1 MQGILRQKKRE
12 SVMKK
17 PQLCFALS
25 VSIALA
31 QAPMLPGLAA
41 PASGSIWQKMSGSTK
56 TVAAQPAKAKT
67 AVVKTRQAAQ
77 PAVQAR
83 VQPVAADGQAMLF
96 LLKGKGASASAPV
109 PGAALTIH
117 PQVETPAVAAETSTA
132 TEAASDVVAGA
143 PEVKQE
149 RTSEIPV
156 PEIANNDA
164 PQTTGQNVLS
174 NMSPDALIA
183 QGSDA
188 PVVATP
194 IPPVVTGTIDMEE
207 FKSTNII
214 DLKVSQS
221 RTFKSR
227 NKIVRTSISDP
238 SIAEPVVVAENQIVL
253 LGKSP
258 GGATMVL
265 WDDAGNS
272 IAVDLRVNRDYSQ
285 LQSTLREIDPRIVV
299 KAFSVGGSDRTLL
312 LGDVDHAES
321 IIRAFMAANAFM
333 DDRGMIIQVANSR
346 LINQRVGEQGI
357 AGGGATGGQAGQLA
371 QLSSVDKYTFF
382 ANLNNNITRAQYITS
397 DGGRVTSFVKVR
409 KVPLIVLHCSFME
422 MNSTAARALA
432 MQLGVNFGTNTFA
445 FGIGGNPLANQ
456 NQIASNPGITTQIL
470 TSQPVVGPG
479 GVGTVGA
486 AQAGYGVSPV
496 FFNSGSVYGVSPY
509 AGTGTPLTNFNTSG
523 IGLGILN
530 GVPTLLSQ
538 AVLLGSPG
546 STSFAQAFNGLANLF
561 QLTSNLPTNQKTR
574 VSFNP
579 TVQGI
584 ITQSRA
590 RVLTEPTLVTISGE
604 RASFLAGGEI
614 PILQSIATAGTS
626 QFSVTFEPFG
636 IRLNMIPVLMENG
649 NINLEVAPEERLIS
663 NQPGLALTFVGGQ
676 GSIPAFTTRKAQT
689 IVEMKPGQEL
699 FISGLISANTG
710 RQITKTPVLGEV
722 PVLGALYRS
731 KAFTKNESELVVAVR
746 PEIILPGTPGQLKLP
761 EEVGRVEGPR
771 DVNMFQVEPT
781 VIDERHYTSGRSERR
796 QKTSP
801 TLPEGAPIPDSQ

>member
-1 MQGILRQKKRE
+1 
-12 SVMKK
+12 MKK

-25 VSIALA
+25 VSLALA

-41 PASGSIWQKMSGSTK
+41 PASGNIWQRMSGAK

-67 AVVKTRQAAQ
+67 TTVKARQASK
-77 PAVQAR
+77 PVVQAQSI
-83 VQPVAADGQAMLF
+83 QPVSADGQAMLF
-96 LLKGKGASASAPV
+96 LLKGKGATAAAPA

-117 PQVETPAVAAETSTA
+117 PQVADTPAAAAETTD
-132 TEAASDVVAGA
+132 TASDLVAGIPA
-143 PEVKQE
+143 ESKPAAEE
-149 RTSEIPV
+149 RTSEIPT
-156 PEIANNDA
+156 PEIINTV
-164 PQTTGQNVLS
+164 PQTIGDNAVTRL
-174 NMSPDALIA
+174 SPDALVA
-183 QGSDA
+183 QGNDS

-272 IAVDLRVNRDYSQ
+272 IAVDLRVSRDYSQ
-285 LQSTLREIDPRIVV
+285 LQATLREIDPRIVV

-333 DDRGMIIQVANSR
+333 DDRGMIIQAANSR
-346 LINQRVGEQGI
+346 LINQRVGEI
-357 AGGGATGGQAGQLA
+357 AIGAGGATGGQTGQLA
-371 QLSSVDKYTFF
+371 QLSSVDKYTYFP
-382 ANLNNNITRAQYITS
+382 NLNNNISRAQYITS

-445 FGIGGNPLANQ
+445 FGIGGSPATSNTLA
-456 NQIASNPGITTQIL
+456 ARPGVTTTTITSVPQAG
-470 TSQPVVGPG
+470 QFGP
-479 GVGTVGA
+479 VGTPQEA
-486 AQAGYGVSPV
+486 YAVSPV
-496 FFNSGSVYGVSPY
+496 FFSSGTTLQGNPY
-509 AGTGTPLTNFNTSG
+509 QGTSSLLTNFNTSG

-530 GVPTLLSQ
+530 SVPQLLSQ

-546 STSFAQAFNGLANLF
+546 STSFAQASGNLGNLF
-561 QLTSNLPTNQKTR
+561 QMLSNFSTSDKSR
-574 VSFNP
+574 FGINP
-579 TVQGI
+579 TIQGT

-590 RVLTEPTLVTISGE
+590 RILTEPTLVTISGE

-614 PILQSIATAGTS
+614 PILQAIATAGTS

-663 NQPGLALTFVGGQ
+663 NQPGLGLTFTGGQ

-710 RQITKTPVLGEV
+710 RQVNKTPVLGEV

-731 KAFTKNESELVVAVR
+731 KAFTKNESELVVSVR
-746 PEIILPGTPGQLKLP
+746 PEVILPGTPGQLKLP
-761 EEVGRVEGPR
+761 EEIGRVEGPR

>member
-1 MQGILRQKKRE
+1 
-12 SVMKK
+12 MKK

-25 VSIALA
+25 VSLALA

-41 PASGSIWQKMSGSTK
+41 PASGNIWQKMSGAK

-67 AVVKTRQAAQ
+67 TIVKARQTAK
-77 PAVQAR
+77 PVVQAQA
-83 VQPVAADGQAMLF
+83 VTKPVDADGQAMLF
-96 LLKGKGASASAPV
+96 LLKGKGATASAPA

-117 PQVETPAVAAETSTA
+117 PQVVDTPAAAAEATA
-132 TEAASDVVAGA
+132 SSDVVAGVPA
-143 PEVKQE
+143 EVKPASEE
-149 RTSEIPV
+149 RGEIPT
-156 PEIANNDA
+156 PELGNDA
-164 PQTTGQNVLS
+164 PQSVGNNTLS
-174 NMSPDALIA
+174 QMSPDTLIA

-272 IAVDLRVNRDYSQ
+272 IAVDLRVSRDYSQ
-285 LQSTLREIDPRIVV
+285 LQATLREIDPRIVV

-333 DDRGMIIQVANSR
+333 DDRGMVIQCANSR
-346 LINQRVGEQGI
+346 LINARIGEVSN
-357 AGGGATGGQAGQLA
+357 AGGAGAQGGQTGTLA

-382 ANLNNNITRAQYITS
+382 PNLNNNIARAQYITS

-409 KVPLIVLHCSFME
+409 KVPLIVLHVSFME

-432 MQLGVNFGTNTFA
+432 MQLGINFNTNTFA
-445 FGIGGNPLANQ
+445 FGIGGNPNSNQ
-456 NQIASNPGITTQIL
+456 NIIGSQSGVTTTVI
-470 TSQPVVGPG
+470 TSQPVQGPNTVFG
-479 GVGTVGA
+479 PSPTVGT
-486 AQAGYGVSPV
+486 AQQAYAVSPV
-496 FFNSGSVYGVSPY
+496 FFN
-509 AGTGTPLTNFNTSG
+509 TGTVLGFNPYPGTSTPLNNFNTSG
-523 IGLGILN
+523 IGQGILN

-546 STSFAQAFNGLANLF
+546 STSFAQAATGLGNLF
-561 QLTSNLPTNQKTR
+561 QMISNLPTNQGTR
-574 VSFNP
+574 VGINP
-579 TVQGI
+579 TIQGI

-590 RVLTEPTLVTISGE
+590 RVLTEPTLVTVSGE
-604 RASFLAGGEI
+604 RAAFLAGGEI

-663 NQPGLALTFVGGQ
+663 NQPGLGLTFVGGQ

-710 RQITKTPVLGEV
+710 RQITKTPLLGEV

-746 PEIILPGTPGQLKLP
+746 PEVILPGTPGQLKLP

>member
-1 MQGILRQKKRE
+1 
-12 SVMKK
+12 MKK

-25 VSIALA
+25 VSLALA

-41 PASGSIWQKMSGSTK
+41 PASGNIWQKMSSTK
-56 TVAAQPAKAKT
+56 TVATQPAKAKT
-67 AVVKTRQAAQ
+67 IAVKARQAAKPVIQ
-77 PAVQAR
+77 AQHPA
-83 VQPVAADGQAMLF
+83 AADGQAMLF
-96 LLKGKGASASAPV
+96 LLKGKGASASAPA

-117 PQVETPAVAAETSTA
+117 PQVADTPAAAAET
-132 TEAASDVVAGA
+132 TEAASDLVSGVPAEAKAAA
-143 PEVKQE
+143 PSEE
-149 RTSEIPV
+149 RNEIPT
-156 PEIANNDA
+156 PEISNQA
-164 PQTTGQNVLS
+164 PQTTGGNLVSQ
-174 NMSPDALIA
+174 MSPDALIA
-183 QGSDA
+183 QGTDA

-272 IAVDLRVNRDYSQ
+272 IAVDLRVSRDYSA
-285 LQSTLREIDPRIVV
+285 LQATLREIDPRIVV

-346 LINQRVGEQGI
+346 LINQRIGELGN
-357 AGGGATGGQAGQLA
+357 AGGGGTGGATGQLA
-371 QLSSVDKYTFF
+371 QLSSVDKYTYFS
-382 ANLNNNITRAQYITS
+382 NLNNNISRAQYITS

-432 MQLGVNFGTNTFA
+432 IQLGINFSTNTFA
-445 FGIGGNPLANQ
+445 FGIGGNPAANQ
-456 NQIASNPGITTQIL
+456 NIIQSNPGVTTTVV
-470 TSQPVVGPG
+470 TSGTVVGPN
-479 GVGTVGA
+479 GVGTVGTP
-486 AQAGYGVSPV
+486 AQAYAVSPV
-496 FFNSGSVYGVSPY
+496 FFNSGTVLPATPY
-509 AGTGTPLTNFNTSG
+509 PGTNTPLTNFNTSG

-530 GVPTLLSQ
+530 GVPTLLQQ

-546 STSFAQAFNGLANLF
+546 STSFAQALNGLGNLF
-561 QLTSNLPTNQKTR
+561 QGISSFPTNQRQTR
-574 VSFNP
+574 VGLNP

-604 RASFLAGGEI
+604 RAAFLAGGEI

-649 NINLEVAPEERLIS
+649 NINLEVSPEERLIS
-663 NQPGLALTFVGGQ
+663 SDPSLSLRFVGST

-710 RQITKTPVLGEV
+710 RQITKTPMIGEV

-746 PEIILPGTPGQLKLP
+746 PEVILPGTPGQLKLP

-781 VIDERHYTSGRSERR
+781 VVDERHYTSGRSERR

>member
-1 MQGILRQKKRE
+1 
-12 SVMKK
+12 MKT
-17 PQLCFALS
+17 PQLCLALS
-25 VSIALA
+25 VSMALA
-31 QAPMLPGLAA
+31 QVPMLPGEAA
-41 PASGSIWQKMSGSTK
+41 PASGNIWQKMSGGSVAQSQPVRAK
-56 TVAAQPAKAKT
+56 SVIVKSKATVKPAAQKA
-67 AVVKTRQAAQ
+67 AA
-77 PAVQAR
+77 PIAG
-83 VQPVAADGQAMLF
+83 DGQAMLF
-96 LLKGKGASASAPV
+96 LLKGKGTAASAPT

-117 PQVETPAVAAETSTA
+117 PQVADQSEAVAAGTSEPTTDA
-132 TEAASDVVAGA
+132 VAGL
-143 PEVKQE
+143 PEETTSKVAAQE
-149 RTSEIPV
+149 P
-156 PEIANNDA
+156 ANEDVYSRASGGNS
-164 PQTTGQNVLS
+164 VS
-174 NMSPDALIA
+174 KFSPDTLLA
-183 QGSDA
+183 QSTET
-188 PVVATP
+188 PISATP

-207 FKSTNII
+207 FKSTNVI

-272 IAVDLRVNRDYSQ
+272 VAVDLRVTRDYSQ

-299 KAFSVGGSDRTLL
+299 KSFSVGGSDRTLL

-321 IIRAFMAANAFM
+321 IIRAFAAANAFM
-333 DDRGMIIQVANSR
+333 DDRGMVIQVANSR
-346 LINQRVGEQGI
+346 LLNARVGEQSG
-357 AGGGATGGQAGQLA
+357 AGGGAGVGGQTGQLA

-382 ANLNNNITRAQYITS
+382 PNLNNNISRAQYITS

-409 KVPLIVLHCSFME
+409 KVPLIVLHVSFME
-422 MNSTAARALA
+422 MNSTAARALGI
-432 MQLGVNFGTNTFA
+432 MLGVNMSTNTFA
-445 FGIGGNPLANQ
+445 FGIGGSAQPSQ
-456 NQIASNPGITTQIL
+456 NAIFSNPGVTTTIV
-470 TSQPVVGPG
+470 TSAAVN
-479 GVGTVGA
+479 GVGA
-486 AQAGYGVSPV
+486 NQQAYAVSPV
-496 FFNSGSVYGVSPY
+496 SFNTGTVFSNGGNIY
-509 AGTGTPLTNFNTSG
+509 AGTGTPLTGFTVNG
-523 IGLGILN
+523 VGQGILN
-530 GVPTLLSQ
+530 SVPTLLNQS
-538 AVLLGSPG
+538 VLFGAPG
-546 STSFAQAFNGLANLF
+546 STSFAQAINQLGNLF
-561 QLTSNLPTNQKTR
+561 AGTSNFATGNGTR
-574 VSFNP
+574 FGINP

-584 ITQSRA
+584 ISQSRA
-590 RVLTEPTLVTISGE
+590 RVLSEPTLVTISGE
-604 RASFLAGGEI
+604 RAAFLAGGEI
-614 PILQSIATAGTS
+614 PILQSIATAGTA

-663 NQPGLALTFVGGQ
+663 NDPSLSLQFNNST

-710 RQITKTPVLGEV
+710 RQVSKTPALGEV

-746 PEIILPGTPGQLKLP
+746 PEVILPGTPGQLKLP

-771 DVNMFQVEPT
+771 DVNIFQVEPT

>member
-1 MQGILRQKKRE
+1 
-12 SVMKK
+12 MKK

-31 QAPMLPGLAA
+31 QTTMLPGLAA
-41 PASGSIWQKMSGSTK
+41 PASGNIWQKMSGNSS

-67 AVVKTRQAAQ
+67 VVVKTRQAAK
-77 PAVQAR
+77 PAVQAQ
-83 VQPVAADGQAMLF
+83 VKPVAADGQAMLF
-96 LLKGKGASASAPV
+96 LLKGKGASASAPA

-117 PQVETPAVAAETSTA
+117 PQVETPAAAAETA
-132 TEAASDVVAGA
+132 APEAASDVVAGV
-143 PEVKQE
+143 PETKE
-149 RTSEIPV
+149 TRTSEIPM
-156 PEIANNDA
+156 PELANNDS
-164 PQTTGQNVLS
+164 PQASGQNALT

-272 IAVDLRVNRDYSQ
+272 IAVDLRVGRDYSQ
-285 LQSTLREIDPRIVV
+285 LQATLREIDPRIVV

-382 ANLNNNITRAQYITS
+382 ANLNNNISRAQYITS

-432 MQLGVNFGTNTFA
+432 IQLGFNFGTNTFA
-445 FGIGGNPLANQ
+445 FGVGGNPLANQ
-456 NQIASNPGITTQIL
+456 NVIVSQPGVTTTIL
-470 TSQPVVGPG
+470 TSGTQVGPG
-479 GVGTVGA
+479 GVGTVGTPQQHYA
-486 AQAGYGVSPV
+486 VSPV
-496 FFNSGSVYGVSPY
+496 MFTTGTVLNPPNPY
-509 AGTGTPLTNFNTSG
+509 VNTGTPLTAFNNSG
-523 IGLGILN
+523 IGLGVLN
-530 GVPTLLSQ
+530 QVPTLLSQ

-546 STSFAQAFNGLANLF
+546 STSFAQAFNGLGNLF
-561 QLTSNLPTNQKTR
+561 QMVSAFPTNQKTQA
-574 VSFNP
+574 SLNP

-584 ITQSRA
+584 IT
-590 RVLTEPTLVTISGE
+590 
-604 RASFLAGGEI
+604 
-614 PILQSIATAGTS
+614 
-626 QFSVTFEPFG
+626 
-636 IRLNMIPVLMENG
+636 
-649 NINLEVAPEERLIS
+649 
-663 NQPGLALTFVGGQ
+663 
-676 GSIPAFTTRKAQT
+676 
-689 IVEMKPGQEL
+689 
-699 FISGLISANTG
+699 
-710 RQITKTPVLGEV
+710 
-722 PVLGALYRS
+722 
-731 KAFTKNESELVVAVR
+731 
-746 PEIILPGTPGQLKLP
+746 
-761 EEVGRVEGPR
+761 
-771 DVNMFQVEPT
+771 
-781 VIDERHYTSGRSERR
+781 
-796 QKTSP
+796 
-801 TLPEGAPIPDSQ
+801 

>member
-1 MQGILRQKKRE
+1 
-12 SVMKK
+12 MKK

-25 VSIALA
+25 VSLTLA
-31 QAPMLPGLAA
+31 QIPMLPGLAA
-41 PASGSIWQKMSGSTK
+41 PASGNIWQKMSSSK

-67 AVVKTRQAAQ
+67 VAVKAKQAAK
-77 PAVQAR
+77 PIVQAQ
-83 VQPVAADGQAMLF
+83 QPVAADGQAMLF
-96 LLKGKGASASAPV
+96 LLKGKGASASAPA

-117 PQVETPAVAAETSTA
+117 PQVADTPAVAAETTA
-132 TEAASDVVAGA
+132 PASDLVAGIPETKA
-143 PEVKQE
+143 PEAVEE
-149 RTSEIPV
+149 RNEIPT
-156 PEIANNDA
+156 PGMSNDA
-164 PQTTGQNVLS
+164 PQVTGGNILS
-174 NMSPDALIA
+174 QISPDALVA
-183 QGSDA
+183 QGTDA
-188 PVVATP
+188 PIVATP

-272 IAVDLRVNRDYSQ
+272 IAVDLRVSRDYSQ
-285 LQSTLREIDPRIVV
+285 LQATLREIDPRIVV

-346 LINQRVGEQGI
+346 LINARVGEQGV
-357 AGGGATGGQAGQLA
+357 AGGGGAGGQTGQLA

-382 ANLNNNITRAQYITS
+382 SNVNNNISRAQYITS

-409 KVPLIVLHCSFME
+409 KNPLIVLHCSFME

-432 MQLGVNFGTNTFA
+432 IQLGVTGSTNTFA
-445 FGIGGNPLANQ
+445 FGVGGGANPQTNQ
-456 NQIASNPGITTQIL
+456 NTIFSNPGVTTTIV
-470 TSQPVVGPG
+470 TSSPVNG
-479 GVGTVGA
+479 VGA
-486 AQAGYGVSPV
+486 AQQAYAVSPV
-496 FFNSGSVYGVSPY
+496 FFGSGTLVGNPY
-509 AGTGTPLTNFNTSG
+509 TGTGSPLNNFGTNG
-523 IGLGILN
+523 IGQGLLN
-530 GVPTLLSQ
+530 GVPTLLQQ

-546 STSFAQAFNGLANLF
+546 STSFSQAINGLANLF
-561 QLTSNLPTNQKTR
+561 QGISNFPTNQKSR
-574 VSFNP
+574 FGLNP
-579 TVQGI
+579 TVQGV
-584 ITQSRA
+584 ITQTRA

-604 RASFLAGGEI
+604 RAAFLAGGEI

-649 NINLEVAPEERLIS
+649 NINLEVSPEERLIS
-663 NQPGLALTFVGGQ
+663 NQPGLALQFLGGQ

-699 FISGLISANTG
+699 FISGMISANTG
-710 RQITKTPVLGEV
+710 RQISKTPLIGEV

-731 KAFTKNESELVVAVR
+731 KAFTKKRKRTRSCSASGSHPSWN
-746 PEIILPGTPGQLKLP
+746 TWTTQ
-761 EEVGRVEGPR
+761 
-771 DVNMFQVEPT
+771 
-781 VIDERHYTSGRSERR
+781 TS
-796 QKTSP
+796 
-801 TLPEGAPIPDSQ
+801 